1 MLTWKEEFMGPS
13 TLEKE
18 EHIVQKKKK
27 KVVNGR
33 QFSSRE
39 TIPKFLKSNIKW

>member
-1 MLTWKEEFMGPS
+1 MEGGIHGALNSRERRTHS
-13 TLEKE
+13 A
-18 EHIVQKKKK
+18 KKK